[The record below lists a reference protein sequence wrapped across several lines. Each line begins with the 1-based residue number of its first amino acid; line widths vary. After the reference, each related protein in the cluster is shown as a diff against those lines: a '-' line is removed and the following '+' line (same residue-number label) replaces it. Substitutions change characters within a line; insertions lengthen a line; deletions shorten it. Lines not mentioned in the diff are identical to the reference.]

1 MSCVMYTDSGKKR
14 ELHFKH
20 ILTGKITRNRPSR
33 DVLKSMQRR
42 IEKEKRRVERTKN
55 MDLDQDMMKDAKTYV
70 DRRLKNWRRG
80 KKIAS
85 NACDA
90 TSHCTER
97 CGYVLGG

>member
-1 MSCVMYTDSGKKR
+1 MPCVMYTDSGKKR

-55 MDLDQDMMKDAKTYV
+55 MVYCNNTCIYETQE
-70 DRRLKNWRRG
+70 RRLLKRIFFNG
-80 KKIAS
+80 S
-85 NACDA
+85 YQ
-90 TSHCTER
+90 
-97 CGYVLGG
+97 G